1 MSELKVDT
9 ITASDGT
16 SPVTLTKQ
24 SAAKAW
30 MNLNG
35 TGTIAIRE
43 SFGVS
48 SAADSNTGTYVLNMT
63 NSMSDSDYVL
73 HCPSN
78 PAATNGSRRIG
89 IAYGRRGSPYYVAP
103 TSSAASGCWVA
114 NTGQDPD
121 VDNINAQYSIHGD
134 LA

>member
-30 MNLNG
+30 SHYSG
-35 TGTIAIRE
+35 TGTTFNN
-43 SFGVS
+43 SLNLS
-48 SAADSNTGTYVLNMT
+48 SAVDNDTGDYSANF
-63 NSMSDSDYVL
+63 SSSFSDAYYS
-73 HCPSN
+73 
-78 PAATNGSRRIG
+78 ATNGSAESSTARG
-89 IAYGRRGSPYYVAP
+89 IFLTGSDFSHT
-103 TSSAASGCWVA
+103 TSSYRHQYGLSSNAAGSGLI
-114 NTGQDPD
+114 DSD
-121 VDNINAQYSIHGD
+121 INNVQITVHGD